1 MQTPSL
7 AETSKERNHE
17 NVPLVPARR
26 PSPEQIREHLDQIL
40 RSPKFLSSSRC
51 QHLFRY
57 LVEAALAGNIDNL
70 KERSLG
76 IEVFKRDP
84 DYDTNADPVVRVA
97 VSEIRK
103 KLAQFYYEPANRDGV
118 RIELHTGSYV
128 PVFSILDS
136 PSHEATPAP
145 PAGEPGSMA
154 AGPLTD
160 APSAPARKLL
170 QLPRRIFKIAALA
183 VLCLLASAA
192 VMVWHAR
199 ADVDPEGLFWNSAI
213 KSPSPILL
221 CLGQVIATSFQLD
234 ADTTRNPDGSSMPIE
249 VNATVSQGMPVAVMD
264 DSITLANVA
273 GLLRSRNKSFLIRSE
288 AKTGYEDLQKGPV
301 VLVGALNNDWT
312 MHMMRP
318 MRFQFHSDSH
328 TMQWW
333 VSDQQNP
340 AVKLGLINLKN
351 GSVITKD
358 LAVVARMIDPETKQP
373 TIILAGLT
381 PPGTMAAGQFVSDP
395 ERLAEYMR
403 TAPSDWLTKNVEIL
417 LSVDVVDSQPG
428 PTHVLATSTW

>member
-1 MQTPSL
+1 MQTQFV
-7 AETSKERNHE
+7 AETSEERNHE
-17 NVPLVPARR
+17 TISLASAHR
-26 PSPEQIREHLDQIL
+26 PSPGLIREQLDQIL
-40 RSPKFLSSSRC
+40 GSPKFVSSPRC

-57 LVEAALAGNIDNL
+57 LIEAALAGNIDHL
-70 KERSLG
+70 KERNLG

-118 RIELHTGSYV
+118 RIELHPGSYV
-128 PVFSILDS
+128 PVFSISDTLPHGS
-136 PSHEATPAP
+136 GPAPLLGESGSVLVAP
-145 PAGEPGSMA
+145 PAVRP
-154 AGPLTD
+154 P
-160 APSAPARKLL
+160 APARSLP
-170 QLPRRIFKIAALA
+170 QLPRRIFKIAALV
-183 VLCLLASAA
+183 VLCLLGSGA

-199 ADVDPEGLFWNSAI
+199 AAVDPEGLFWNPAI

-221 CLGQVIATSFQLD
+221 CLGQLIATSFQLD
-234 ADTTRNPDGSSMPIE
+234 ADTSRNPDGSSMPIE
-249 VNATVSQGMPVAVMD
+249 VNASASQGMPVAVMD

-288 AKTGYEDLQKGPV
+288 ARTGYEDLEKGPV

-312 MHMMRP
+312 MHMMRS
-318 MRFQFHSDSH
+318 MRFQFHSDSR

-333 VSDQQNP
+333 VSDQEKPGVQ
-340 AVKLGLINLKN
+340 LGLINVKN
-351 GSVITKD
+351 GGVITKD
-358 LAVVARMIDPETKQP
+358 LAVVARVIDPETKQP

-403 TAPSDWLTKNVEIL
+403 TASPDWLSKNVEIL
-417 LSVDVVDSQPG
+417 LSVDVVDAQPG
-428 PTHVLATSTW
+428 PSHVLATYIW